1 MGGSA
6 HQWTVLLGDDVRP
19 GTDFVVRLTV
29 GKAGGAQTK
38 VGWQLSIE
46 DPAAFAAPGV
56 GHDDC
61 QMAAR

>member
-1 MGGSA
+1 
-6 HQWTVLLGDDVRP
+6 VLLDDDVRP

-46 DPAAFAAPGV
+46 DPAVAAAPGV

-61 QMAAR
+61 QMVAG

>member
-1 MGGSA
+1 
-6 HQWTVLLGDDVRP
+6 
-19 GTDFVVRLTV
+19 VRLTV

-46 DPAAFAAPGV
+46 EPAAAAAPGV

>member
-6 HQWTVLLGDDVRP
+6 HQWTVLLVDDIRP

-46 DPAAFAAPGV
+46 DPAAAAPGA

-61 QMAAR
+61 VMEVS